1 MSNGKGFTHLVK
13 LLLIGDTG
21 KQSEFMLVFEVLRRQ
36 FFFPRDAPFF
46 TLPARTSDPP
56 SGEKKTRA
64 RGQHSGG
71 EEQRALAVFR

>member
-36 FFFPRDAPFF
+36 FFSLVTHLFSLSLLAP
-46 TLPARTSDPP
+46 LILLLAK
-56 SGEKKTRA
+56 KKTRA